1 MKIIQ
6 TVLAGV
12 AILFGLLTIFAGSR
26 VLMGVDPGYV
36 VFRPLLIYNTIMGFV
51 YVTAGL
57 VIWRNTRMGMYLAFT
72 ILVLNLLVLGGIYY
86 LYQQGS
92 PVAVD
97 SLRAMSVRTGVWLA
111 ISGILVWLNSRRNP
125 SDNAIGN

>member
-1 MKIIQ
+1 
-6 TVLAGV
+6 V

-36 VFRPLLIYNTIMGFV
+36 VFRPLLVYNTIMGFV
-51 YVTAGL
+51 YVAAGL
-57 VIWRNTRMGMYLAFT
+57 VIWRNTGAGMYSALA
-72 ILVLNLLVLGGIYY
+72 ILVLNLMVLGGIFY

-92 PVAVD
+92 PVAAD

-111 ISGILVWLNSRRNP
+111 ISGVLIWLNAHGRR
-125 SDNAIGN
+125 SAGC